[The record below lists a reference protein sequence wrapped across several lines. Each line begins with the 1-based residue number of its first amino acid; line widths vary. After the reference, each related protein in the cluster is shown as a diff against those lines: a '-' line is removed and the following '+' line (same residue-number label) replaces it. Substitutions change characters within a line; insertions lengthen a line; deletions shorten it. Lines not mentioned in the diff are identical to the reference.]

1 MTNQNNKKKKLKN
14 MRAGEQQSGAI
25 YELCSMITQI
35 LKSPPP
41 IPIPIPS
48 SHDTSSS
55 SSSRP
60 HTHVMF
66 SRVSYAAFAT
76 LFLGISLALMLVGSV
91 TFIIGFVI
99 MPWVICLLAVFHFVA
114 VVSTFSEL
122 WRSFIGS
129 KDAPCKST

>member
-1 MTNQNNKKKKLKN
+1 MKTDKDNINTRKDI
-14 MRAGEQQSGAI
+14 S
-25 YELCSMITQI
+25 SP
-35 LKSPPP
+35 KSLGFK
-41 IPIPIPS
+41 
-48 SHDTSSS
+48 
-55 SSSRP
+55 SSRHSILLP

-99 MPWVICLLAVFHFVA
+99 MPWVIGLLAVFHFVA

-122 WRSFIGS
+122 WRSFIAS